1 MSVSCLYGY
10 VMVQSKFSMLHLC
23 STNMTPIQ
31 GQHSLLYPPNR
42 LTYQRIRLFDN
53 NNNNKIFFKSN
64 CQMDDATTTIT
75 MIVIITIIMIFII
88 TIIIII
94 MWKILSQWIEK
105 YFCTNHCFPCLR
117 MEGSGIL
124 WLLCRWNCQTNYFKA
139 EKYNVR
145 SIYLDEK

>member
-1 MSVSCLYGY
+1 MFRVYMG
-10 VMVQSKFSMLHLC
+10 MLWFKASSPCCICVPPIWHQYKA
-23 STNMTPIQ
+23 STASYTHQ
-31 GQHSLLYPPNR
+31 TGLLNKG
-42 LTYQRIRLFDN
+42 LDFLIIIIII
-53 NNNNKIFFKSN
+53 KIFFKSN